1 MYLLYWVKTR
11 YLQNLYLNSTIILKR
26 KSIYLIRHGE
36 TDLNRR
42 GVVQGSGVNSP
53 LNEWG
58 EAQAAAFFNAY
69 QHVPF
74 DKIYTSDLVRT
85 HQSVRGFIKQ
95 GVPHESYEG
104 LNEISWGIREGKE
117 PNTGD
122 SSYYKELVNAWQN
135 GDVTQAA
142 DGGESPLQ
150 VRDRQLPVIETIL
163 SRPHER
169 NILIAM
175 HGRAMRVLLTTLLKQ
190 PLVKM
195 DEHEHSNLCLY
206 RINYSYDT
214 QLFELEVSNDIT
226 HLLSLEIPQTL

>member
-1 MYLLYWVKTR
+1 
-11 YLQNLYLNSTIILKR
+11 LKR

-36 TDLNRR
+36 TDLNRK
-42 GVVQGSGVNSP
+42 GVVQGSGVDSM

-58 EAQAAAFFNAY
+58 EAQAAAFYNAY

-74 DKIYTSDLVRT
+74 DKIYTSALQRT
-85 HQSVRGFIKQ
+85 QQSVRGFINQ
-95 GVPHESYEG
+95 GIPHESYAG
-104 LNEISWGIREGKE
+104 LNEISWGLREGKE

-122 SSYYKELVNAWQN
+122 TTYYRDLVMAWQS
-135 GDVTQAA
+135 GDFDKSAE
-142 DGGESPLQ
+142 GGESPLK
-150 VRDRQLPVIETIL
+150 VRERQIPVIETIL

-175 HGRAMRVLLTTLLKQ
+175 HGRAMRVLLITLFDQSLMH
-190 PLVKM
+190 M
-195 DEHEHSNLCLY
+195 DDYEHSNLCLY

-214 QLFELEVSNDIT
+214 GLFELEVKNDTT

>member
-1 MYLLYWVKTR
+1 M
-11 YLQNLYLNSTIILKR
+11 KR

-42 GVVQGSGVNSP
+42 GVVQGSGVDAS

-58 EAQAAAFFNAY
+58 EAQAEAFFNAY

-74 DKIYTSDLVRT
+74 DKIYTSALRRT

-95 GVPHESYEG
+95 GLPHESYAG
-104 LNEISWGIREGKE
+104 LNEISWGVREGKE

-122 SSYYKELVNAWQN
+122 SNYYRELVTAWRN
-135 GDVTQAA
+135 GDVHLAA
-142 DGGESPLQ
+142 EEGESPVD
-150 VRDRQLPVIETIL
+150 VRNRQIPVIETIL

-169 NILIAM
+169 NILVAM
-175 HGRAMRVLLTTLLKQ
+175 HGRAMRVFLTVLLNQ
-190 PLVKM
+190 PLIRM
-195 DEHEHSNLCLY
+195 DDYEHSNLCLY
-206 RINYSYDT
+206 KINYSYDT
-214 QLFELEVSNDIT
+214 GLFDLEISNDIT

>member
-1 MYLLYWVKTR
+1 M
-11 YLQNLYLNSTIILKR
+11 KR

-36 TDLNRR
+36 TDLNRL

-58 EAQAAAFFNAY
+58 EAQAASFFSAY

-74 DKIYTSDLVRT
+74 DKIYTSNLQRT

-95 GVPHESYEG
+95 GIPHESYEG
-104 LNEISWGIREGKE
+104 LNEISWGVREGKE

-122 SSYYKELVNAWQN
+122 SNYYRNLVTAWQN
-135 GDVTQAA
+135 GDVTQSAE
-142 DGGESPLQ
+142 GGESPED

-163 SRPHER
+163 SRPNER
-169 NILIAM
+169 NILVAM
-175 HGRAMRVLLTTLLKQ
+175 HGRAMRVLLTTLFGQ
-190 PLVKM
+190 SLVQM
-195 DEHEHSNLCLY
+195 DNYEHSNLCLY
-206 RINYSYDT
+206 KINYCYDT

-226 HLLSLEIPQTL
+226 HLLSLEIPQPL

>member
-1 MYLLYWVKTR
+1 
-11 YLQNLYLNSTIILKR
+11 LKR

-36 TDLNRR
+36 TDFNRR
-42 GVVQGSGVNSP
+42 GVVQGSGVDSL

-74 DKIYTSDLVRT
+74 DKIYTSNLKRT
-85 HQSVRGFIKQ
+85 HQTVRGFIKQ
-95 GVPHESYEG
+95 GIPHESHQG
-104 LNEISWGIREGKE
+104 LNEISWGNREGRE

-122 SSYYKELVNAWQN
+122 NNYYRELVTAWRN
-135 GDVTQAA
+135 GQVELASEE
-142 DGGESPLQ
+142 GESPVQ
-150 VRDRQLPVIETIL
+150 VRERQIPVIDLIL

-175 HGRAMRVLLTTLLKQ
+175 HGRAMRVILTTMFNQQLER
-190 PLVKM
+190 M
-195 DEHEHSNLCLY
+195 DDYEHSNLCLY
-206 RINYSYDT
+206 KINYSYDT
-214 QLFELEVSNDIT
+214 NLFELEVSNDIT

>member
-1 MYLLYWVKTR
+1 M
-11 YLQNLYLNSTIILKR
+11 KR

-36 TDLNRR
+36 TDFNRR
-42 GVVQGSGVNSP
+42 GVVQGSGVDSL

-74 DKIYTSDLVRT
+74 DKIYTSNLKRT
-85 HQSVRGFIKQ
+85 HQTVRGFIKQ
-95 GVPHESYEG
+95 GIPHESHQG
-104 LNEISWGIREGKE
+104 LNEISWGNREGRE

-122 SSYYKELVNAWQN
+122 NNYYRELVTAWRN
-135 GDVTQAA
+135 GQVELASEE
-142 DGGESPLQ
+142 GESPVQ
-150 VRDRQLPVIETIL
+150 VRERQIPVIDLIL

-175 HGRAMRVLLTTLLKQ
+175 HGRAMRVILTTMFNQQLER
-190 PLVKM
+190 M
-195 DEHEHSNLCLY
+195 DDYEHSNLCLY
-206 RINYSYDT
+206 KINYSYDT
-214 QLFELEVSNDIT
+214 NLFELEVSNDIT